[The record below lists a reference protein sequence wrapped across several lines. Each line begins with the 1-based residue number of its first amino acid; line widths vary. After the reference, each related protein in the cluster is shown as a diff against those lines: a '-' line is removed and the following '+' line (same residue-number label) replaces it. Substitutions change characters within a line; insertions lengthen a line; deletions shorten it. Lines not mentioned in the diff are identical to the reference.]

1 MDNFV
6 YGIFFFIVI
15 ILSAIIHEYMHGW
28 VAERLGDPT
37 ARLAGRLTLN
47 PLAHI
52 DPVGT
57 IFLPLLLVL
66 MNTNLLFGWAKPVP
80 YNPFNLRDKRFGPA
94 IVAAAGPLTNLF
106 IAIILGLCVRL
117 FNPSVFTGFL
127 SIVVYVNVLLAIF
140 NLVPLPPLDG
150 SKILFAILPETHA
163 WEKFKI
169 QIERYGMILVFVFI
183 FFFWNLISP
192 LISNV
197 YQIIVGQ
204 AFYQ

>member
-1 MDNFV
+1 MDNFIS
-6 YGIFFFIVI
+6 GIFLFIVI

-28 VAERLGDPT
+28 TAERLGDPT

-47 PLAHI
+47 PLVHI

-57 IFLPLLLVL
+57 IFLPLILVM
-66 MNTNLLFGWAKPVP
+66 MNTGLLFGWAKPVP

-94 IVAAAGPLTNLF
+94 LVAAAGPLTNLF
-106 IAIILGLCVRL
+106 IALVLGLFVRL
-117 FNPSVFTGFL
+117 ATVSAFTGFL

-150 SKILFAILPETHA
+150 SKILFSLLPDNKF
-163 WEKFKI
+163 WWQFKI
-169 QIERYGMILVFVFI
+169 NIDRYGMILVFVFI

-192 LISNV
+192 VIGNV
-197 YQIIVGQ
+197 YRLIVGQ
-204 AFYQ
+204 TFF